1 MVKLVALFITNLLLL
16 SHLHA
21 QKPEHIS
28 FVHIGV
34 NEGLSQNTIF
44 DIAQDEQGNMWF
56 ATYDGLNKY
65 NGYDLPFINIMKRIP
80 TVLETT

>member
-44 DIAQDEQGNMWF
+44 LSWNIGIIGNF
-56 ATYDGLNKY
+56 FRLKVD
-65 NGYDLPFINIMKRIP
+65 F
-80 TVLETT
+80 E